1 MYELTVMLITFFT
14 VALSC
19 WWLGDGD
26 ETEFAAETN
35 PSTLRPTPHR
45 LVAEQAGLGD

>member
-14 VALSC
+14 VAFSC

-26 ETEFAAETN
+26 EPEFVSETN
-35 PSTLRPTPHR
+35 PSTLRPTPHL
-45 LVAEQAGLGD
+45 LVAEQTGLGD